1 MCVLHYKGVTVRQHH
16 VWCTLA
22 KLRTNSSYNTD
33 LIGKEVI
40 NLSTYIHKHFERNVY
55 ATWRGMCEK
64 NEDVIRVCMQ
74 VKELVDMRD
83 KYVDGVLNR
92 GEML

>member
-1 MCVLHYKGVTVRQHH
+1 MDQYNSYSILD
-16 VWCTLA
+16 A
-22 KLRTNSSYNTD
+22 NIKLCNDKYCMD
-33 LIGKEVI
+33 
-40 NLSTYIHKHFERNVY
+40 ERNVY

-74 VKELVDMRD
+74 IRELVDMRD

-92 GEML
+92 GEFSEIIECLCTE